1 MIHETATVP
10 KFENDTVIFGR
21 YKRLHLV
28 GVGGAG
34 MSGMAE
40 ILNNLGYAVTGSDNS
55 PSEIT
60 EHLEELGITVHKG
73 HAGVNL
79 GEADVVVISS
89 AVSED
94 NPEVVEANRR
104 GIPIIKRAEMLGE
117 LMRLKF
123 SIGIAGT
130 HGKTTTTSMIGKIL
144 TDANLDPTVIVGGV
158 VMGKG
163 TGASLGKGQY
173 MVAEADEY
181 DRSFL
186 KMFPSVAVVLNIEPD
201 HLECYDDLAHL
212 ENSFLEYM
220 NRTPFYGEVVFC
232 ADDPALTRLA
242 PRIKRSKA
250 TFGLNE
256 NADYRAVDITSGQG
270 RSRFGV
276 MNKGEMLGYLDIRV
290 PGRHNVLNALAATA
304 TAIELEI
311 PFEIVADSLREFG
324 GVVRRFEIKGLVD
337 DIMVVDDYA
346 HHPTELKATLST
358 AKDYYDR
365 RVIAV
370 FQPHLYSRTRQFYR
384 EFAEVLQLADMAFVV
399 DIYPA
404 REKPLPGVTSKM
416 IAEWAEEKKMKK
428 IGYLGAWERAVDKI
442 VGLARPGDMIIN
454 IGAGSIYRINPI
466 ILQKLSER

>member
-1 MIHETATVP
+1 MINETATVR
-10 KFENDTVIFGR
+10 KFENSKVIFGR
-21 YKRLHLV
+21 FMRLHLV
-28 GVGGAG
+28 GIGGAG

-40 ILNNLGYAVTGSDNS
+40 ILNNLGYAVTGSDTS

-60 EHLEELGITVHKG
+60 EHLEQLGITVQKSHDG
-73 HAGVNL
+73 ANV

-94 NPEVVEANRR
+94 NPEVAEAKRR

-144 TDANLDPTVIVGGV
+144 TDAALDPTVIVGGV
-158 VMGKG
+158 VVGKG
-163 TGASLGKGQY
+163 TGASLGSGEY

-220 NRTPFYGEVVFC
+220 NRTPFYGEVVFNI
-232 ADDPALTRLA
+232 DDPTLARLL
-242 PRIKRSKA
+242 PQMKRSWV
-250 TFGLNE
+250 TFGLSE
-256 NADYRAVDITSGQG
+256 EADYRAVDITSGQG
-270 RSRFGV
+270 KSRFTV
-276 MNKGEMLGYLDIRV
+276 MKRDEIFGEVEICV

-304 TAIELEI
+304 TAAELEI
-311 PFEIVADSLREFG
+311 PFETIADSLQEFG
-324 GVVRRFEIKGLVD
+324 GVVRRFEIKGVVD

-346 HHPTELKATLST
+346 HHPTELIATLST
-358 AKDYYDR
+358 AKNYYDR

-370 FQPHLYSRTRQFYR
+370 FQPHLYSRTDRFYR
-384 EFAEVLQLADMAFVV
+384 EFADALQLADLAFVV
-399 DIYPA
+399 DLYPA
-404 REKPLPGVTSKM
+404 REKPIPGVTSEL
-416 IAEWAEEKKMKK
+416 ISDWAQKSGLKK
-428 IGYLGAWERAVDKI
+428 IEYLGKWEDAADKI
-442 VGLARPGDMIIN
+442 VSLVHQGDMIIN

-466 ILQKLSER
+466 ILKKLKDR